1 MSASEATGT
10 ETPVAEAPSIAAPG
24 APPVAGRGASFDVVI
39 VDDRATNRAVFSRL
53 AASVGPGVRVRA
65 FDDPAEALAWPG
77 IAGVDLVVTDY
88 RMPGMDGD
96 EFVSRLRA
104 LPGGEEVPIV
114 VVTAYADHGPRLRAL
129 EAGATDFLHSPVD
142 PHEFRT
148 RARNLLTMSH
158 QRRLLR
164 GRAADLAAD
173 LAESEASY
181 RRVVRESRERLAQVI
196 DTVPA
201 MISAADRE
209 GHCVF
214 ANAHRAALPPPAP
227 GEDGEDPPP
236 LFGRAH
242 RRRGRALD
250 GRVFETGQALPPYE
264 EEVRG
269 AGGERRVLLT
279 IKAPLRDGDGAVTSV
294 LTTSLDITDRKRAEE
309 RLAHLARHDGLTGL
323 LNRAAFRECLQRELA
338 NATRGD
344 RGFALHYVDLD
355 RFKRV
360 NDGLGHH
367 AGDALLQASAG
378 RLARAVGEDG
388 AVARLGGDEFGV
400 LQFAPAD
407 RRRAAALAER
417 IVEVLDAPVA
427 VEGVPVH
434 TGASIGV
441 TRCPRDGRDA
451 DALLRNADSA
461 MYRAKLDGR
470 GRYRF
475 FNDDGG
481 EDEADPVDELRRD
494 LARKRFVLHF
504 QPQFDAATGA
514 VVGAEALLRWRRH
527 GWGLLAPGAFLPAAE
542 RGGLALPLGEW
553 VLHEACCQAARWR
566 RAGAGPVRVAVN
578 VSPAQARDAGLA
590 WTVRGALEAGGLP
603 PDLLTLE
610 LTEASLAYGAG
621 SLPAG
626 LAELRASGVRVCL
639 DGFGVGRLPPE
650 ALRHAPLDCVK
661 VDRSLVQGDDAAAF
675 EAAVNLGRL
684 MAEEVLGFG
693 METAHQLAR
702 AHAAGC
708 DVLQGFHLGKP
719 GTAEEFAVWLPDKPS
734 AWSAAVG

>member
-1 MSASEATGT
+1 MNDFDA
-10 ETPVAEAPSIAAPG
+10 AEAGASAAG
-24 APPVAGRGASFDVVI
+24 GDASFDVVI
-39 VDDRATNRAVFSRL
+39 VDDRTTNRAIFSQL

-65 FDDPAEALAWPG
+65 FGDPAEALAWLSA
-77 IAGVDLVVTDY
+77 AGADLVITDY

-104 LPGGEEVPIV
+104 LPDGKEVPVV
-114 VVTAYADHGPRLRAL
+114 VVTAYAERRLRLKAL

-164 GRAADLAAD
+164 GRAAELAAE
-173 LAESEASY
+173 LEYSEARR

-209 GHCVF
+209 GRCVF
-214 ANAHRAALPPPAP
+214 VNAHQAALSAPAP
-227 GEDGEDPPP
+227 GEDGGCPPP
-236 LFGRAH
+236 LFGRVH
-242 RRRGRALD
+242 QQRGRALD
-250 GRVFETGQALPPYE
+250 GRVFETGRALPPYE
-264 EEVRG
+264 EEVRD
-269 AGGERRVLLT
+269 ADGERRVLLT

-294 LTTSLDITDRKRAEE
+294 LTTSLDITERKRAEE

-323 LNRAAFRECLQRELA
+323 LDRGAFRERLHRELA
-338 NATRGD
+338 KVTRGD

-367 AGDALLQASAG
+367 AGDLLLRATAD
-378 RLARAVGEDG
+378 RLARAVGDAG
-388 AVARLGGDEFGV
+388 VVARLGGDEFGV

-407 RRRAAALAER
+407 RACAAALAER
-417 IVEVLDAPVA
+417 VIEALAAPCT
-427 VEGVPVH
+427 VEGTPVRA
-434 TGASIGV
+434 GASIGV

-451 DALLRNADSA
+451 DELLRNADSA
-461 MYRAKLDGR
+461 MYRAKLAGR
-470 GRYRF
+470 GQYRF
-475 FNDDGG
+475 FNDGGG
-481 EDEADPVDELRRD
+481 EDEAGPTDELRRD

-514 VVGAEALLRWRRH
+514 AVGAEALLRWRRH

-553 VLHEACCQAARWR
+553 VLHEACAQAARWQ
-566 RAGAGPVRVAVN
+566 RARAAPIRVSVN
-578 VSPAQARDAGLA
+578 VSPTQARDAGLV
-590 WTVRGALEAGGLP
+590 WTVRGALEASGLAP
-603 PDLLTLE
+603 GLLTLE
-610 LTEASLAYGAG
+610 LTEDLLADASAAL
-621 SLPAG
+621 LAG
-626 LAELRASGVRVCL
+626 LAELRAAGVRVCL
-639 DGFGVGRLPPE
+639 DNFGAGRLP
-650 ALRHAPLDCVK
+650 LVSSQRAPVDCVK

-684 MAEEVLGFG
+684 MAEEVLAFG
-693 METAHQLAR
+693 VETAHQLAR

-719 GTAEEFAVWLPDKPS
+719 GTAEEFAAWLPGKPS
-734 AWSAAVG
+734 AWPAAVG

>member
-1 MSASEATGT
+1 MSEFEPT
-10 ETPVAEAPSIAAPG
+10 APRA
-24 APPVAGRGASFDVVI
+24 PVAGLGASLGVVASFDVVI
-39 VDDRATNRAVFSRL
+39 VDDRATNRAIFSQL

-65 FDDPAEALAWPG
+65 FGDPAEALAWPG
-77 IAGVDLVVTDY
+77 TAKADLVVTDY

-96 EFVSRLRA
+96 AFVARLRA
-104 LPGGEEVPIV
+104 LPDGGEVPVV
-114 VVTAYADHGPRLRAL
+114 VVTAYADRSLRLKAL

-164 GRAADLAAD
+164 GRAAELAAE
-173 LAESEASY
+173 LEQSEAS
-181 RRVVRESRERLAQVI
+181 RRRIVRESRERLAQVI

-201 MISAADRE
+201 MISAVDRD

-214 ANAHRAALPPPAP
+214 ANAQRAAHGAQDHGADRGAAWSPPAS
-227 GEDGEDPPP
+227 DGD
-236 LFGRAH
+236 GAA

-250 GRVFETGQALPPYE
+250 ERVFATGQAPPPYE

-323 LNRAAFRECLQRELA
+323 LNRGAFRERLDRELA
-338 NATRGD
+338 KVTRGD

-355 RFKRV
+355 RFKQV

-367 AGDALLQASAG
+367 AGDALLRASAE
-378 RLARAVGEDG
+378 RLGRAVGGDG
-388 AVARLGGDEFGV
+388 VVARLGGDEFGV

-407 RRRAAALAER
+407 RGCAAALAER
-417 IVEVLDAPVA
+417 ILEALAPPCT
-427 VEGVPVH
+427 VEGAQVH

-441 TRCPRDGRDA
+441 TRCPRDGRGA
-451 DALLRNADSA
+451 DELLRNADSA
-461 MYRAKLDGR
+461 MYRAKLAGR
-470 GRYRF
+470 GGYRF

-481 EDEADPVDELRRD
+481 EDEADASDDLRRD

-504 QPQFDAATGA
+504 QPQFDAAGA
-514 VVGAEALLRWRRH
+514 LVGGEALLRWRRH

-553 VLHEACCQAARWR
+553 VLHEACSHAARWQ
-566 RAGAGPVRVAVN
+566 RAGAAPIRVSVN
-578 VSPAQARDAGLA
+578 LSPTQARDAGLV
-590 WTVRGALEAGGLP
+590 WTVRGALEASGLP
-603 PDLLTLE
+603 AEALALE
-610 LTEASLAYGAG
+610 LTEDLLADGPASLA
-621 SLPAG
+621 AG
-626 LAELRASGVRVCL
+626 LAELRAAGVRVCL
-639 DGFGVGRLPPE
+639 DNFGVGRLPL
-650 ALRHAPLDCVK
+650 ASLQRAPVDCVK
-661 VDRSLVQGDDAAAF
+661 VDRSLVQGEDVAAF
-675 EAAVNLGRL
+675 EAAVDLGRVL
-684 MAEEVLGFG
+684 DVEVLAVGV
-693 METAHQLAR
+693 ETARHFAR
-702 AHAAGC
+702 ARAAGC
-708 DVLQGFHLGKP
+708 DVLQGFHLGRP
-719 GTAEEFAVWLPDKPS
+719 GSAEEFAAWLPDKPP
-734 AWSAAVG
+734 ARPAAVG